1 MQARQAKGVRQ
12 AMSTVTVV
20 GTGLMGSG
28 IARSLLRAGHE
39 VRVWNRTVERA
50 RPLEQ
55 DGASVHEAL
64 ATAVAGAD
72 VVLTMVFDADALD
85 SLVGQMLSSMAV
97 DAIWLQ
103 AATIGPAAVERFAE
117 MAENRGIGFV
127 DAPVLGTR
135 EPAEQGRLV
144 ALAAAPERIRPGVMP
159 VLDAIASR
167 TLWVSEKPG
176 DGHRLKLVANS
187 WVLSLVAATAQAVAL
202 AAGQG
207 LDPQLFLDAISG
219 GPSDCAYAQLKAQA
233 MMAGEFPPS
242 FTLGGAFK
250 DSALIVDALRGAGLD
265 DSLMAAINGRF
276 RVAAEQGHA
285 EQDMAAVILALK
297 P

>member
-1 MQARQAKGVRQ
+1 MT
-12 AMSTVTVV
+12 TVTVV

-39 VRVWNRTVERA
+39 VRVWNRTVDKA
-50 RPLEQ
+50 RPLAQ
-55 DGASVHEAL
+55 DGASVHESL

-85 SLVGQMLSSMAV
+85 PLVEQLLSSMTG

-103 AATIGPAAVERFAE
+103 AATIGPDAAQRFAQL
-117 MAENRGIGFV
+117 AANRGIGFV
-127 DAPVLGTR
+127 DAPVLGTK
-135 EPAEQGRLV
+135 EPAEQGTLV
-144 ALAAAPERIRPGVMP
+144 ALAAGPERIRPSVMP
-159 VLDAIASR
+159 VLAAITSR

-187 WVLSLVAATAQAVAL
+187 WVLSLVCATAQAVAL
-202 AAGQG
+202 AEGQG

-219 GPSDCAYAQLKAQA
+219 GASDCAYAQVKAKA
-233 MMAGEFPPS
+233 MMGRSFPPS
-242 FTLGGAFK
+242 FTLEGAFK
-250 DSALIVDALRGAGLD
+250 DSGLIADSLRGAGLD

-276 RVAAEQGHA
+276 RVAAEQGHGG
-285 EQDMAAVILALK
+285 EDTAAVILALT